1 MRQNKMTIIGITF
14 VVFVLMVV
22 LVLSGRRL
30 SAKLQAGQRQI
41 SELEEETERENRR
54 TQEISELQEYMKSDE
69 YIEQAAKEKLGL
81 VKDGEIIF
89 REK

>member
-1 MRQNKMTIIGITF
+1 MTIIGITF

>member
-30 SAKLQAGQRQI
+30 SEKLQAGQRQI

-54 TQEISELQEYMKSDE
+54 TQEISELQEYMQSDE
-69 YIEQAAKEKLGL
+69 YIEQAAKDKLGL